1 MADSDQNNIATEGTG
16 SDRNVIV
23 HRMYIK
29 DASFEA
35 PNSPEVFSGAWEPK
49 ITLNI
54 KTDHRHLEKVSANHW
69 EVSLHVSVE
78 AVHDEKTAL
87 LAEVEQAGIFEFK
100 GFEGEEF
107 NRVLGAYCPSVI
119 YPYAREAIG
128 SLVAKGG
135 FPQLVIQPLNFEAM
149 YRAHQEQAAAQQA

>member
-1 MADSDQNNIATEGTG
+1 MADSEQNKQAGASTG
-16 SDRNVIV
+16 NDRNVIV

-35 PNSPEVFSGAWEPK
+35 PNSPEVFSGNWEPK

-54 KTDHRHLEKVSANHW
+54 KTDHRHLEKIGANHW

-78 AVHDEKTAL
+78 AIHGEQTAL
-87 LAEVEQAGIFEFK
+87 LAEVEQAGIFEFS

-107 NRVLGAYCPSVI
+107 NRILGAYCPSVI
-119 YPYAREAIG
+119 YPYAREAIS

-149 YRAHQEQAAAQQA
+149 FRAHQEQAAAKQA

>member
-1 MADSDQNNIATEGTG
+1 MADSDQNNQAGNNASTE
-16 SDRNVIV
+16 RNVII

-29 DASFEA
+29 DLSFEA
-35 PNSPEVFSGAWEPK
+35 PNSPDVFTGNWEPK

-54 KTDHRHLEKVSANHW
+54 KAEHRSLENISANHW
-69 EVSLHVSVE
+69 EVSLHVSIE
-78 AVHDEKTAL
+78 AVHGDKTAL
-87 LAEVEQAGIFEFK
+87 LAEVEQAGIFEFS

-107 NRVLGAYCPSVI
+107 DRILGAYCPSVL

-128 SLVAKGG
+128 SLVSKGG

-149 YRAHQEQAAAQQA
+149 FRAHQEQAAAKQA

>member
-1 MADSDQNNIATEGTG
+1 MADSDQNQQAGESSGD
-16 SDRNVIV
+16 DRNVIV

-35 PNSPEVFSGAWEPK
+35 PNSPEVFTGTWEPK

-54 KTDHRHLEKVSANHW
+54 KTEHRHLEKISVKHW

-78 AVHDEKTAL
+78 AILGDNTAL
-87 LAEVEQAGIFEFK
+87 LAEVEQAGVFEFS
-100 GFEGEEF
+100 GFEGEEL

-119 YPYAREAIG
+119 YPYAREVIG

-149 YRAHQEQAAAQQA
+149 YRSHQEQAAAQQA